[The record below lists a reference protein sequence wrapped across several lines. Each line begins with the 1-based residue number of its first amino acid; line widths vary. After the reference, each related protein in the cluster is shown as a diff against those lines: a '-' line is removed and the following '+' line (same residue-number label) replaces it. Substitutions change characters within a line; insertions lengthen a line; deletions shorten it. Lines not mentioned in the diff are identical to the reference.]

1 MTRAGRMTHS
11 AGVHMRFAKER
22 ALATLGAV
30 ALAASIVLLARLSQR
45 AWRRKAVRDNA
56 VSKLRESGEF
66 FLAPVE
72 TEPRSAPIVGK

>member
-1 MTRAGRMTHS
+1 
-11 AGVHMRFAKER
+11 MRFAKER

-30 ALAASIVLLARLSQR
+30 ALGASIVLLAQLARR

-66 FLAPVE
+66 FLPPVE
-72 TEPRSAPIVGK
+72 TEATSTPIVGH